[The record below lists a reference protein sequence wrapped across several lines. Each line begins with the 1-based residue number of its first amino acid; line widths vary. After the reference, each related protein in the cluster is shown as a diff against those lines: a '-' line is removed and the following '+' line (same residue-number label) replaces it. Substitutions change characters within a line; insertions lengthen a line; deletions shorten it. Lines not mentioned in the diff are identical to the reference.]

1 MAPHFR
7 TRFKAGR
14 TLRAGLP
21 LLSLA
26 LMSSAAHALPNAT
39 EVIAAQGG
47 PIRIT
52 PIYHASLQI
61 EYRGMVIQ
69 VDPFS
74 AGDYSGA
81 KKADVI
87 LITHTH
93 PDHFDLKAIGQ
104 VRKQN
109 ASVIEQNTFFVGPPA
124 AVQQIKGMNIVFKP
138 SRLVPLPNGAS
149 FFNRS
154 NAGGQLLSMNIQAVP
169 AYNLVRG
176 PKPGQKFHPK
186 GQFNGYVLTMG
197 GKRIYIAGDTEATP
211 EMKALKNI
219 DVAFLPMN
227 LPYTMTPQEAA
238 AGARA
243 FRPRIVYP
251 YHYRYPFTKPND
263 NPQQFARALQGSG
276 IQVRLRGWYAHP
288 ASK

>member
-1 MAPHFR
+1 MK
-7 TRFKAGR
+7 TTTK
-14 TLRAGLP
+14 TLLCV
-21 LLSLA
+21 LLA
-26 LMSSAAHALPNAT
+26 SAASLSATKAAPLPSD
-39 EVIAAQGG
+39 VIPAQGG

-52 PIYHASLQI
+52 PIYHASVQI
-61 EYRGMVIQ
+61 EYRGKVIQ

-93 PDHFDLKAIGQ
+93 PDHLDMKAIAY
-104 VRKQN
+104 VRKLN
-109 ASVIEQNTFFVGPPA
+109 GGFTAMVMPSA
-124 AVQQIKGMNIVFKP
+124 AVGMVRSHIGVRGANPIFP
-138 SRLVPLPNGAS
+138 IANGESRTMSGVH
-149 FFNRS
+149 
-154 NAGGQLLSMNIQAVP
+154 IEAVP
-169 AYNLVRG
+169 AYNIKRG
-176 PKPGQKFHPK
+176 PKPGQKYHPK

-243 FRPRIVYP
+243 FKPKIVYP
-251 YHYRYPFTKPND
+251 YHYRYPFTKPNN
-263 NPQQFARALQGSG
+263 NPQQFVQALEGSG

-288 ASK
+288 ATK

>member
-1 MAPHFR
+1 MTPPLSSRA
-7 TRFKAGR
+7 KAG
-14 TLRAGLP
+14 AP
-21 LLSLA
+21 LLA
-26 LMSSAAHALPNAT
+26 LIFISHAAHALPNPT
-39 EVIAAQGG
+39 DVIPAQGG

-61 EYRGMVIQ
+61 EYRGKVIQ

-74 AGDYSGA
+74 AGDFTGA
-81 KKADVI
+81 KKADLI

-93 PDHFDLKAIGQ
+93 PDHFDLKAMERLRKYDGSFTAMVMPVTAAKLAKGYFS
-104 VRKQN
+104 VRGAYPSLPLSN
-109 ASVIEQNTFFVGPPA
+109 GESRTISGIRIE
-124 AVQQIKGMNIVFKP
+124 
-138 SRLVPLPNGAS
+138 
-149 FFNRS
+149 
-154 NAGGQLLSMNIQAVP
+154 AVP
-169 AYNLVRG
+169 SYNIVRG

-227 LPYTMTPQEAA
+227 LPFTMTPQEAA
-238 AGARA
+238 MGARA
-243 FRPRIVYP
+243 FKPKIVYP
-251 YHYRYPFTKPND
+251 YHYRYPFNKPND
-263 NPQQFARALQGSG
+263 NPQQFAAALRGSG

-288 ASK
+288 AAK